1 MITTT
6 ERVKEAL
13 QISGSQKD
21 QAINELIPLV
31 DDWIR
36 GYCND
41 SFVDG
46 YPEGY
51 ERIAVNLIGYDL
63 MRKHGVK
70 SESLSRHSVTYSDDY
85 PPSLTKGLRRK
96 LRW

>member
-1 MITTT
+1 MITTV
-6 ERVKEAL
+6 ERAKTILNLKANES
-13 QISGSQKD
+13 QIS
-21 QAINELIPLV
+21 ELIPLV
-31 DDWIR
+31 EEWMK

-41 SFVDG
+41 DFLTG

-51 ERIAVNLIGYDL
+51 ERIAINLIGYDL
-63 MRKHGVK
+63 KRKHGVK
-70 SESLSRHSVTYSDDY
+70 SESLSRHSVTYDEDY